1 MLTPLSRNMG
11 RKGRL
16 ESEPQVRD
24 LYDGR
29 DSGTFIRSE
38 ERPAEK
44 GTLRADASNGGIP
57 LFHSDRLTGKALV
70 ITSILKREG

>member
-1 MLTPLSRNMG
+1 MG

-24 LYDGR
+24 LYDGG

-44 GTLRADASNGGIP
+44 GTLRAERVMEEFPYSTVTD
-57 LFHSDRLTGKALV
+57 
-70 ITSILKREG
+70 